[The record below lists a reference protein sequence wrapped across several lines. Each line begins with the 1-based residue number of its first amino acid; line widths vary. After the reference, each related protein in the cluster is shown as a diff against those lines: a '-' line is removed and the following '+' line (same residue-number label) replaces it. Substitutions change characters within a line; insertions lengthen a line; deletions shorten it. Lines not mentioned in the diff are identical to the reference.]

1 MSKKVVQ
8 DIYVVKKSIRLIK
21 KSDVRDSLYGAEKH
35 NPISEK
41 VDDGIKIN
49 KAPINEEINDSDI
62 FEEKKHVSKDSL
74 MILWTICI
82 LSIGTLVFFLSS
94 YFATA
99 SLYVTP
105 KSQSVTLDDTY
116 TAYSTDKNNG
126 SLFFETV
133 TIKKNAT
140 KTVET
145 DGQKDVQL
153 KAIGKATIYNNYS
166 ASSQR
171 LVNNTRLETKD
182 GLVYRIRNSVVVPGI
197 KTVNGEKVPGS
208 VEIEIIAD
216 VAGEKYNMK
225 VSDLKGDFTI
235 PGFKGDPRYNYFY
248 ARLSADLTGGF
259 VGEMKTVSEEKLK
272 IEKEALTEVLRT
284 DLIKEIYSKTPEKYI
299 LFKDNY
305 YLQCTNLPDDFMT
318 GDYKISKECS
328 LHSILFNRDVLSD
341 FIAKNKIE
349 DFDDSTVDVI
359 WGEDTGATIS
369 GGTEKPWNEESI
381 KIRFTGVADVV
392 WRINTEEIL
401 HSVLGQD
408 KSIAAL
414 IVEDNKNSI
423 EEITASIR
431 PVWRGTF
438 PEKTNKIKI
447 IDTIRN
453 IEK

>member
-21 KSDVRDSLYGAEKH
+21 KSDVKDSFYGGERH
-35 NPISEK
+35 TPVSEK

-49 KAPINEEINDSDI
+49 KNPLDTEDINDSDI
-62 FEEKKHVSKDSL
+62 FEERKHVSKDSL
-74 MILWTICI
+74 IILWTICI

-105 KSQSVTLDDTY
+105 KSQSITLDDTY
-116 TAYSTDKNNG
+116 TAYSTDKNN

-140 KTVET
+140 KTIET
-145 DGQKDVQL
+145 DGQKDVEL
-153 KAIGKATIYNNYS
+153 KAIGKATIYNNYNTS
-166 ASSQR
+166 NQR

-272 IEKEALTEVLRT
+272 AEKESLKGVLET
-284 DLIKEIYSKTPEKYI
+284 DLIKEIYAKTPEKYV

-305 YLQCTNLPDDFMT
+305 YLQCTDLPDDFIG

-328 LHSILFNRDVLSD
+328 LHSILFNKDLLSN

-349 DFDDSTVDVI
+349 DFDGSIVDVI
-359 WGEDTGATIS
+359 WGEDTSAIIS

-381 KIRFTGVADVV
+381 KIRFTGNVNVV
-392 WRINTEEIL
+392 WNINTEEIL

-408 KSIAAL
+408 KTVAAL

-438 PEKTNKIKI
+438 PENINKIKI

-453 IEK
+453 TEK